1 MVNGLEV
8 NQKIRYRNISLDF
21 TFIILKTFFS
31 NGSVNRTD
39 QEAAYAE
46 CFARELKSLSVV
58 RYKFLHKLFKLILK
72 YLHTAF

>member
-1 MVNGLEV
+1 M
-8 NQKIRYRNISLDF
+8 IIIS
-21 TFIILKTFFS
+21 KTFFS
-31 NGSVNRTD
+31 NGSANQMG

-72 YLHTAF
+72 YLHSAFNLIENSSDSEIQT